1 MTGDVSPFVE
11 EARPIVASIVHIMG
25 NGPFLAG
32 NEVTYLDFVF
42 FEQLEAINAITE
54 KTFYLEFE
62 SLWEFSNNMTML
74 PGFKDFWLDDEKCMK
89 RPLNNNIAKL
99 NN

>member
-1 MTGDVSPFVE
+1 MTGDVSTFVE
-11 EARPIVASIVHIMG
+11 EAKPIVASIVQVMG

-32 NEVTYLDFVF
+32 QEVTYLDFVF
-42 FEQLEAINAITE
+42 FEQLEAINTISE
-54 KTFYLEFE
+54 KVFYLEFE
-62 SLWEFSNNMTML
+62 SLWEYSNNVTSL
-74 PGFKDFWLDDEKCMK
+74 AGFKDFWQDDEKSMK